1 MTININ
7 TLFIAET
14 VDRLVAFGLQVA
26 NALDLP
32 TTSWRTGD
40 PEPTLLEFTAEALA
54 ARDQQLTDYIMAGWL
69 SSAVAR
75 ARETGDQRWLD
86 LLAYEM
92 FGVTVPGAG
101 YATPTVTLHNGGGG
115 NYPRAVGEITV
126 RNSSTGKTYHN
137 TNAPAPLNAGATVTY
152 ALEADEAGSA
162 SGVGV
167 DELDEIVTT
176 MLGVAIDSNTS
187 GFASDAPTPEE
198 VQTLCLATLGA
209 LSPNGPPDA
218 YEYVCL
224 SPSLSGQ
231 TEVTRAY
238 AYKFSTRGQV
248 QVVVASATGLVSPGS
263 LSQCQDAVEKY
274 ATPLCITP
282 TVSSAVAYVVTVTAT
297 IHGAA
302 IPGDFRARIETVV
315 AAYCASVKIAGT
327 VARSAILAAIHKAL
341 PEVDVAV
348 LTLPAADIVL
358 GPLEVPTSGVV
369 TVTEV

>member
-7 TLFIAET
+7 TLFSAET
-14 VDRLVAFGLQVA
+14 AERLLALGLQIA
-26 NALDLP
+26 KALGLP

-40 PEPTLLEFTAEALA
+40 PEPTFFEFNAEALA

-75 ARETGDQRWLD
+75 ARETGSQVWLE

-101 YATPTVTLHNGGGG
+101 YATPTITLVNGGGG
-115 NYPRAVGEITV
+115 NYPRGVGEITV
-126 RNSSTGKTYHN
+126 RNTSTGKTYHN
-137 TNAPAPLNAGATVTY
+137 TDAPAPLNAGATVTY
-152 ALEADEAGSA
+152 QLEADEAGSA

-167 DELDEIVTT
+167 DEIDEIVTT
-176 MLGVAIDSNTS
+176 MLGVTIDGNTS
-187 GFASDAPTPEE
+187 GYASDAPTPEE
-198 VQTLCLATLGA
+198 IQTLCLATLGA

-224 SPSLSGQ
+224 TPSLSGQ

-248 QVVVASATGLVSPGS
+248 QVVVASATGPVSVGS

-282 TVSSAVAYVVTVTAT
+282 TVSSAVANVHAVSAT

-302 IPGDFRARIETVV
+302 IPSDFLPKIEAAV
-315 AAYCASVKIAGT
+315 AAYFASVKIAGT
-327 VARSAILAAIHKAL
+327 VARSAIIAAIHRAV
-341 PEVDVAV
+341 PEIEVVV
-348 LTLPAADIVL
+348 LTLPATDTVL
-358 GPLEVPTSGVV
+358 GALEVPTPGVV
-369 TVTEV
+369 TIVEV